1 MNDEIP
7 PLQRPED
14 MPPIHSQADLH
25 RLWRALMGELGFAAR
40 QLWLVMLDAHNRCTP
55 VIQKVE
61 ELPDVPDPQTLD
73 GLMTVCRGIVDEVLP
88 GGSVAF
94 LLARPGPAGLTASD
108 RAWASG
114 LATAVRDR
122 EVASHPV
129 HLANDHE
136 IRVYTPDDEVASA

>member
-1 MNDEIP
+1 
-7 PLQRPED
+7 
-14 MPPIHSQADLH
+14 
-25 RLWRALMGELGFAAR
+25 MGELGFAAR

-136 IRVYTPDDEVASA
+136 IRVYTADDEVASA